1 MIKNLIIKKERKIVI
16 NLKKIIT
23 SIIIKISMIINMKI
37 KINSNQIEISHKDLI
52 KITIQITN
60 LISLFINNSISQE
73 NKELNL
79 KKQVEIK

>member
-1 MIKNLIIKKERKIVI
+1 
-16 NLKKIIT
+16 
-23 SIIIKISMIINMKI
+23 MIINMKI